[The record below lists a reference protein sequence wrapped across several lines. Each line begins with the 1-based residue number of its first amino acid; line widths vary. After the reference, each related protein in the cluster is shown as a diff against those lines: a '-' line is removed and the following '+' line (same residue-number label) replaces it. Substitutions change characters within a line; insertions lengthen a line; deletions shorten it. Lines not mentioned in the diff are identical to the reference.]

1 MIHLLVGVQ
10 GSGKTTFSK
19 ILAKERNCKI
29 ISTDEI
35 RKTNPGILETNVWSK
50 TYECLAETLKKGE
63 DAIFDATSISKKVR
77 KRFFDEVSKYGVEV
91 KAIAYYLKTDV
102 NECASRVKKRNE
114 DKNELYLPPEVVYS
128 YFEKLEV
135 PSLDEGFLEIKTVI
149 NNEII

>member
-19 ILAKERNCKI
+19 VLSKQKNCKV

-35 RKTNPGILETNVWSK
+35 RKSNPGILETNVWSK
-50 TYECLAETLKKGE
+50 TYESLADFLKKGE
-63 DAIFDATSISKKVR
+63 DVIFDATSISKKVR

-102 NECASRVKKRNE
+102 DECASRVKTRNK
-114 DKNELYLPPEVVYS
+114 DVNELYLPPEVVYS
-128 YFEKLEV
+128 YFEKLEI
-135 PSLDEGFLEIKTVI
+135 PSVDEGFIEVKTVV